1 MYSNISPDGNA
12 ARVRVTNM
20 SCAEDFSMTSSL
32 TVEDE
37 MAKKLG
43 ADLRILSRSGNPAE
57 GSNLFIGG
65 FTSLNANA
73 QPLFVVDGVILD
85 TQNGRSLMHEGYVN
99 NVLSAISV
107 NDIEKVTV
115 LKNAT
120 ALYGAKGANG
130 VVVIETKRAKSMAT
144 RIDVDIYG
152 AMELMPKLPTM
163 MNADQYR
170 LYASDV
176 MGNVTTTPDFLDDYT
191 QDRQKYATYHNNTDW
206 KDYVYREAFTQN
218 YGVNVQG
225 GDDVASYIVYRLR
238 QCTKYF
244 EE

>member
-1 MYSNISPDGNA
+1 
-12 ARVRVTNM
+12 
-20 SCAEDFSMTSSL
+20 
-32 TVEDE
+32 
-37 MAKKLG
+37 
-43 ADLRILSRSGNPAE
+43 
-57 GSNLFIGG
+57 
-65 FTSLNANA
+65 
-73 QPLFVVDGVILD
+73 
-85 TQNGRSLMHEGYVN
+85 MHEGYVN

-176 MGNVTTTPDFLDDYT
+176 MVTSP
-191 QDRQKYATYHNNTDW
+191 
-206 KDYVYREAFTQN
+206 
-218 YGVNVQG
+218 
-225 GDDVASYIVYRLR
+225 RLR
-238 QCTKYF
+238 IFWTIILKTARNTPLIIIIRIGKIMCTGKLLHKTM
-244 EE
+244 E

>member
-1 MYSNISPDGNA
+1 
-12 ARVRVTNM
+12 
-20 SCAEDFSMTSSL
+20 
-32 TVEDE
+32 

-130 VVVIETKRAKSMAT
+130 VVVDECRPISSLCIRC
-144 RIDVDIYG
+144 DG
-152 AMELMPKLPTM
+152 
-163 MNADQYR
+163 
-170 LYASDV
+170 
-176 MGNVTTTPDFLDDYT
+176 
-191 QDRQKYATYHNNTDW
+191 
-206 KDYVYREAFTQN
+206 
-218 YGVNVQG
+218 
-225 GDDVASYIVYRLR
+225 
-238 QCTKYF
+238 
-244 EE
+244 

>member
-1 MYSNISPDGNA
+1 
-12 ARVRVTNM
+12 
-20 SCAEDFSMTSSL
+20 
-32 TVEDE
+32 
-37 MAKKLG
+37 
-43 ADLRILSRSGNPAE
+43 
-57 GSNLFIGG
+57 
-65 FTSLNANA
+65 
-73 QPLFVVDGVILD
+73 
-85 TQNGRSLMHEGYVN
+85 MHEGYVN

-191 QDRQKYATYHNNTDW
+191 Q
-206 KDYVYREAFTQN
+206 
-218 YGVNVQG
+218 YGLERLCVQG
-225 GDDVASYIVYRLR
+225 SFY
-238 QCTKYF
+238 TKLWS
-244 EE
+244 ECPGRGRCGKL

>member
-1 MYSNISPDGNA
+1 
-12 ARVRVTNM
+12 
-20 SCAEDFSMTSSL
+20 
-32 TVEDE
+32 
-37 MAKKLG
+37 
-43 ADLRILSRSGNPAE
+43 
-57 GSNLFIGG
+57 
-65 FTSLNANA
+65 
-73 QPLFVVDGVILD
+73 
-85 TQNGRSLMHEGYVN
+85 MHEGYVN

-115 LKNAT
+115 LTNAT

-225 GDDVASYIVYRLR
+225 GDDVASYNLSIGYANAQSTLKNNDFTRLNMR
-238 QCTKYF
+238 FNTDGL
-244 EE
+244 